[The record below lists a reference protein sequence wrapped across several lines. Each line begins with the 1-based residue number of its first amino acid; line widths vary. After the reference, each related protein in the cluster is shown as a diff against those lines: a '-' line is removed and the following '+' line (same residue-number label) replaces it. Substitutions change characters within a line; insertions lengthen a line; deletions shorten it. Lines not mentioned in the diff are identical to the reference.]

1 LPAGRTPAAGSGDGA
16 GDGRK
21 EGGGGRAAAVGRA
34 PVSPTR
40 ERRVGIPRFSDI
52 MLKVVH
58 NILVILVDDEAP
70 DLPVLSHSKVL
81 IGVGF
86 AYVGECVC
94 MV

>member
-1 LPAGRTPAAGSGDGA
+1 
-16 GDGRK
+16 
-21 EGGGGRAAAVGRA
+21 
-34 PVSPTR
+34 
-40 ERRVGIPRFSDI
+40 